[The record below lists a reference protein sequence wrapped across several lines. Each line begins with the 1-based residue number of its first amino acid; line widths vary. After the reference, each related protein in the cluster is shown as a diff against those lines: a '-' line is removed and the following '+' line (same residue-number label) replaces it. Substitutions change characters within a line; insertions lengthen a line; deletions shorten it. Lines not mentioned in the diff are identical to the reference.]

1 MSSLS
6 DQVHRA
12 HDQWLQPPDDELY
25 TQDDIDDKC
34 RQINDIIER
43 WSTDN
48 LYDIESSDDVQ
59 ALITALS
66 DLMDELE
73 RERDELQEIE
83 EYQDPR
89 QEGYL

>member
-6 DQVHRA
+6 AQVQRA
-12 HDQWLQPPDDELY
+12 HEQWLQPPDELY
-25 TQDDIDDKC
+25 TQDDIYDKC
-34 RQINDIIER
+34 GQINDIIER

-48 LYDIESSDDVQ
+48 LYDVECSDDVQ

-83 EYQDPR
+83 DNQDPR
-89 QEGYL
+89 QEGYI

>member
-6 DQVHRA
+6 AQVQRA
-12 HDQWLQPPDDELY
+12 HEQWLQPLDELY
-25 TQDDIDDKC
+25 TQDDIEEKC
-34 RQINDIIER
+34 GQINDLIER
-43 WSTDN
+43 FSTDN
-48 LYDIESSDDVQ
+48 LYDVESSDDVQ

-83 EYQDPR
+83 ENQDPR
-89 QEGYL
+89 QEGSL

>member
-6 DQVHRA
+6 AQVRRA
-12 HDQWLQPPDDELY
+12 HEQWLQPPDELY
-25 TQDDIDDKC
+25 TQDDIDDKHK
-34 RQINDIIER
+34 QINNIIER
-43 WSTDN
+43 WSTEN

-73 RERDELQEIE
+73 RERDELEEIE
-83 EYQDPR
+83 ENQDPR
-89 QEGYL
+89 QEGYV

>member
-6 DQVHRA
+6 DQVQRA
-12 HDQWLQPPDDELY
+12 HEQWLQPFDELY
-25 TQDDIDDKC
+25 TQDDIEEKC
-34 RQINDIIER
+34 DQINDIIER

-89 QEGYL
+89 QEGSL

>member
-6 DQVHRA
+6 VQVHRA
-12 HDQWLQPPDDELY
+12 HEQWLQPLDELY

-34 RQINDIIER
+34 GQINDIIER

-48 LYDIESSDDVQ
+48 LYDIESSDDAQ

-83 EYQDPR
+83 EYQDQR
-89 QEGYL
+89 KKGNF

>member
-6 DQVHRA
+6 AQVARA
-12 HDQWLQPPDDELY
+12 HDQWLQPLDELY

-43 WSTDN
+43 FSTDS
-48 LYDIESSDDVQ
+48 LYDVESSDDVQ

-83 EYQDPR
+83 ENQDQR
-89 QEGYL
+89 QGEYI

>member
-1 MSSLS
+1 MSSFC
-6 DQVHRA
+6 DQVARA
-12 HDQWLQPPDDELY
+12 HAQWLQPLDDLFTRE
-25 TQDDIDDKC
+25 DIDDKC
-34 RQINDIIER
+34 GQINDIIER

-89 QEGYL
+89 QEGYI

>member
-6 DQVHRA
+6 DQVQRA
-12 HDQWLQPPDDELY
+12 HEQWLQPPDELY

-48 LYDIESSDDVQ
+48 LYDVECSDDVQ
-59 ALITALS
+59 ALIDALS

-89 QEGYL
+89 QEGSL

>member
-1 MSSLS
+1 MSSFC
-6 DQVHRA
+6 DQVARA
-12 HDQWLQPPDDELY
+12 HAQWLQPLDEFY

-34 RQINDIIER
+34 GQINDLIER

-59 ALITALS
+59 ALISALS

-83 EYQDPR
+83 ENQDPR
-89 QEGYL
+89 QEGYI